1 MCPISA
7 DTRFPS
13 TKRQSPVFK
22 DATLCRHLAS
32 FSCLACTFPS
42 VFTYNLQDQVDVRLN
57 SIDVDPTSI
66 LPLIL
71 RLRTRPIDLHS
82 QRAILLVYIL
92 QTPALRRRIG
102 NKCSYPGKALAD
114 EQIDMAHVHV
124 LVGHLR
130 CLLTPENN
138 KAVRLGYRRYTCS
151 FS

>member
-1 MCPISA
+1 MQ
-7 DTRFPS
+7 TQQHR
-13 TKRQSPVFK
+13 
-22 DATLCRHLAS
+22 
-32 FSCLACTFPS
+32 CT
-42 VFTYNLQDQVDVRLN
+42 
-57 SIDVDPTSI
+57 VDPTSS

-82 QRAILLVYIL
+82 QRAILLVYI
-92 QTPALRRRIG
+92 QPPALRRRMGI
-102 NKCSYPGKALAD
+102 KPSYPGKALAD